1 MCFIVEH
8 GSLLYFLC
16 YSVFL
21 LINYFLSKNILLLYF
36 FYTSDFIFNKI
47 HYGILPEVVKFTSQ
61 IYDDVE
67 LQDR

>member
-1 MCFIVEH
+1 MAVCFI
-8 GSLLYFLC
+8 FLC

-36 FYTSDFIFNKI
+36 TLQIYFQQNTLWNIARGCEI
-47 HYGILPEVVKFTSQ
+47 TSQ
-61 IYDDVE
+61 TCDDVE